1 MAILLVLRGYIFG
14 VQISMN
20 KNKKLLW
27 FGLGLGTQLQLIA
40 SLSFTELFC
49 FLATPVLL
57 PRLYPRMK
65 KDGVVTLFVLSVM
78 MVLGCSMSCLYNHTV
93 GAFALR
99 GHALAAVVV
108 CSIVVFYWLIREDPL
123 GFRWYL
129 IGYAISKI
137 LCTFIFQQTF
147 EVQTYA
153 GGMAGEGAVEGI
165 MSGPIFWIG
174 RLKPFVT
181 WPTQA
186 FYLHTPMWLDIVA
199 FLFMGLFSIL
209 TTTSGRAAA
218 LMSFASILFV
228 LLGRKHIRT
237 MRIISRQFVLIVFL
251 GIGFVFAA
259 KMLYSVAATR
269 GLLGNEAR
277 DKYEN
282 QTKTGTGIMNLL
294 MSGRAESFIGLFACF
309 DSPLFGK
316 GPWAMDTEGY
326 TERFI
331 LKYGAAEDIE
341 FLERSRR
348 DMARYGMSPR
358 LMMIPGHSHITMLW
372 LWFGLPGLVFILY
385 CAFVLVRFLKDDCYI
400 IPQWFG
406 WLTCAVP
413 GLFWHICFSGFADRV
428 GFPLFIV
435 ACLMARA
442 VRKGSFTLPPEVL
455 MEIDNAERR
464 RR

>member
-1 MAILLVLRGYIFG
+1 MK
-14 VQISMN
+14 

-27 FGLGLGTQLQLIA
+27 LGLGLGTQLQLIS

-57 PRLYPRMK
+57 PRLLGFMK
-65 KDGVVTLFVLSVM
+65 RDGVFPLFVLSVM
-78 MVLGCSMSCLYNHTV
+78 MVLGCTMSCLYNHTAS
-93 GAFALR
+93 AFSLR
-99 GHALAAVVV
+99 GHAVASIVA
-108 CSIVVFYWLIREDPL
+108 CSIVVSYWLIKEDPL

-129 IGYAISKI
+129 VGYAISKI
-137 LCTFIFQQTF
+137 LCIFMFQQIF
-147 EVQTYA
+147 EVDTYA
-153 GGMAGEGAVEGI
+153 GGMAGEGAVKGI

-181 WPTQA
+181 FPTQA
-186 FYLHTPMWLDIVA
+186 FYLHTPMWLDIAA

-209 TTTSGRAAA
+209 TTSSGRSAA
-218 LMSFASILFV
+218 LMSFASVLFV
-228 LLGRKHIRT
+228 LIGRKHIRT
-237 MRIISRQFVLIVFL
+237 MRIISRQFALITLL
-251 GIGFVFAA
+251 GIGFIFLS
-259 KMLYSVAATR
+259 KMVYSAAATK

-277 DKYEN
+277 EKYEN
-282 QTKTGTGIMNLL
+282 QTRTGNGIMDLL

-316 GPWAMDTEGY
+316 GPWAMDTDGY
-326 TERFI
+326 TERFVQ
-331 LKYGAAEDIE
+331 KYGAAEDIE

-358 LMMIPGHSHITMLW
+358 MRMIPGHSHITMLW

-406 WLTCAVP
+406 WLTCTVP

-442 VRKGSFTLPPEVL
+442 ARKRTFMLLPEVL
-455 MEIDNAERR
+455 IEIDNAERR